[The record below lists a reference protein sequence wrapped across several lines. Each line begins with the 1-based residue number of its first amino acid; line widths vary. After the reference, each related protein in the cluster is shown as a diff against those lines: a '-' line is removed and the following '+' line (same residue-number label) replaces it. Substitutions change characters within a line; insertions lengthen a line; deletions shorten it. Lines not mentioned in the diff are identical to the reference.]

1 MSQGVDLKG
10 FMPKGRR
17 ALAGLAAVLLVA
29 GATAAPPK
37 PVQAHPHIWI
47 DVSVDLRFEGDT
59 LKGMRVTWLF
69 DEYYSAFALE
79 ERDTNGNGRL
89 EPEEL
94 AVLENGHHG
103 LKEYSYFTHLKIGDV
118 VPESLRVEAV
128 ENFKVEWKGDRL
140 QYAFDVPLPEGLDPA
155 KTRFQV
161 GFYDETYYIDLNLG
175 AMSKPRVAGNW
186 PGSCGAVMVEDQE
199 NPIYFGMVNPLYL
212 QIGCDV
218 S

>member
-1 MSQGVDLKG
+1 MTQGADLKG
-10 FMPKGRR
+10 FPTMGRR
-17 ALAGLAAVLLVA
+17 ALAGLAVVLLVV
-29 GATAAPPK
+29 GATAAQPR

-47 DVSVDLRFEGDT
+47 DVSVDLRFDGDI

-79 ERDTNGNGRL
+79 ERDINGNGRL

-103 LKEYSYFTHLKIGDV
+103 LKEYSYFTHLKLGDL
-118 VPESLRVEAV
+118 VPETLKVEAV

-140 QYAFDVPLPEGLDPA
+140 QYAFDVPLPEDLDPA
-155 KTRFQV
+155 KTRFEV

-186 PGSCGAVMVEDQE
+186 PGGCGAAMVEDAE

-212 QIGCDV
+212 QISCDV